1 MATNEKGN
9 LIIKNIDKA
18 VSQEDIFNLFNEVG
32 PVHACKLETFPDGTS
47 RGFCYI
53 QFKEEESANLAMEKL
68 NGHKFN
74 EKAIEIE
81 THKKKSQRENTE

>member
-1 MATNEKGN
+1 MNNHHVGGQAIRIMPDQKKMATNEKGN

-32 PVHACKLETFPDGTS
+32 SVHACKLETFPDGTS

-53 QFKEEESANLAMEKL
+53 QFKEEESATLAM
-68 NGHKFN
+68 
-74 EKAIEIE
+74 
-81 THKKKSQRENTE
+81 